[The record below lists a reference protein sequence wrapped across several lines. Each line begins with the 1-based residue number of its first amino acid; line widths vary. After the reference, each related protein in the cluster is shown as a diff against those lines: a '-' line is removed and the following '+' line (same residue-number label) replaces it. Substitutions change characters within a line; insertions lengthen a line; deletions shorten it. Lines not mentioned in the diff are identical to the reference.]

1 MTWLAWRQQR
11 TEALLI
17 ALAIALLALLLIP
30 IGIHMANVYDN
41 DHIAACIT
49 SDSESCNALL
59 MNFQDQ
65 FHGITSLFNWLQLL
79 PGILGALL
87 AAPLVLELEQGTY
100 RLAWT
105 QSISRRRWL
114 LTKLAVLAAGLLI
127 ASALLS
133 VLLTW
138 WRQPLDELQ
147 GRFEENSFSFEGV
160 VPYAY
165 ILFAAALALAAGVVL
180 RRVAASF
187 AIALIGFFT
196 ARFFIT
202 DRLRPHFMD
211 PIVTRLKD
219 SPAQGKFHDAW
230 VLNGPSLVDKNGN
243 RPSRELVSQCIGTG
257 QKPLSGPVP
266 LAHDCLEKLGLYT
279 RIEYHPAS
287 RFWTFQWIE
296 AGIYLGL
303 AAALACF
310 AVWWVLKRV
319 N

>member
-11 TEALLI
+11 TETLLI
-17 ALAIALLALLLIP
+17 ALAIALLAALLIP
-30 IGIHMANVYDN
+30 TGIHMANVYDADN
-41 DHIAACIT
+41 IAGCIT
-49 SDSESCNALL
+49 SDSESCNTLL

-105 QSISRRRWL
+105 QSITRRRWL
-114 LTKLAVLAAGLLI
+114 LTKLGVMAVGLVV
-127 ASALLS
+127 ASALLT
-133 VLLTW
+133 VLPTW

-165 ILFAAALALAAGVVL
+165 ILFAAALTLAAGAVL
-180 RRVAASF
+180 RRVAPAF
-187 AIALIGFFT
+187 AIALVGFFV
-196 ARFFIT
+196 ARFFVT

-211 PIVTRLKD
+211 PVVKMLHG
-219 SPAQGKFHDAW
+219 SPAPGSLHDAW
-230 VLNGPSLVDKNGN
+230 VINGPSLVDSHGN
-243 RPSRELVSQCIGTG
+243 PPSRELVQQCIGPG
-257 QKPLSGPVP
+257 QKPLSGAVP
-266 LAHDCLEKLGLYT
+266 LAHDCLEKLGMYT

-296 AGIYLGL
+296 AAIYLGL
-303 AAALACF
+303 AAALAGF
-310 AVWWVLKRV
+310 ATWWILKRV

>member
-30 IGIHMANVYDN
+30 TGIHLANVYDRDN
-41 DHIAACIT
+41 IAACIT
-49 SDSESCNALL
+49 SSSDDCNTLL
-59 MNFQDQ
+59 MTFQDR
-65 FHGITSLFNWLQLL
+65 FRGITSLFNWLQLL

-114 LTKLAVLAAGLLI
+114 LTKLGVLAVGLVL
-127 ASALLS
+127 ASALLT

-138 WRQPLDELQ
+138 WRQPLDDLQ

-165 ILFAAALALAAGVVL
+165 ILFAAALALASGVVL
-180 RRVAASF
+180 RRVAPAF
-187 AIALIGFFT
+187 AIALVGFFA
-196 ARFFIT
+196 ARFFVT

-211 PIVTRLKD
+211 PVVKRL
-219 SPAQGKFHDAW
+219 SGPPSSGTFHDAW
-230 VLNGPSLVDKNGN
+230 VLNGPSLVDGHGN
-243 RPSRELVSQCIGTG
+243 PPSRELVSQCIGTG

-266 LAHDCLEKLGLYT
+266 LAHDCLEKLGLYS

-303 AAALACF
+303 AALLAGF
-310 AVWWVLKRV
+310 AAWWVLKRV

>member
-11 TEALLI
+11 TEA
-17 ALAIALLALLLIP
+17 ALTAAAIALLAALLIP
-30 IGIHMANVYDN
+30 TGIHMANVFDADN
-41 DHIAACIT
+41 IGACVT
-49 SDSESCNALL
+49 SDSDACNQAL
-59 MNFQDQ
+59 MVFQDR

-114 LTKLAVLAAGLLI
+114 ATKLGLLAAALI
-127 ASALLS
+127 VASALLT

-147 GRFEENSFSFEGV
+147 SRFEENSFSFEGI

-180 RRVAASF
+180 RRVAAAF
-187 AIALIGFFT
+187 AIALVGFFA
-196 ARFFIT
+196 ARFFVT
-202 DRLRPHFMD
+202 DALRPHFMD
-211 PIVTRLKD
+211 PIVRRLSD
-219 SPAQGKFHDAW
+219 PPTGQFHDAW

-243 RPSRELVSQCIGTG
+243 PPSRELVSQCIGPG
-257 QKPLSGPVP
+257 AKPEGGPVP

-303 AAALACF
+303 AAALAGF
-310 AVWWVLKRV
+310 AAWWILKRV

>member
-17 ALAIALLALLLIP
+17 ALAIALLAALLIP
-30 IGIHMANVYDN
+30 VGIHMANVYDN

-59 MNFQDQ
+59 MNFQDR

-114 LTKLAVLAAGLLI
+114 LTKLAMLAAGLLI

-165 ILFAAALALAAGVVL
+165 ILFAAALALAAGVIL
-180 RRVAASF
+180 RRAAASF
-187 AIALIGFFT
+187 AIALVGFFA
-196 ARFFIT
+196 ARFFVT

-211 PIVTRLKD
+211 PIVKRVNPPLNG
-219 SPAQGKFHDAW
+219 SLHDAW
-230 VLNGPSLVDKNGN
+230 IINGPSLVDKNGN
-243 RPSRELVSQCIGTG
+243 PPSHQLVSQCVGPG
-257 QKPLSGPVP
+257 ARPEGGPVP
-266 LAHDCLEKLGLYT
+266 LAHDCLEKLGLFT
-279 RIEYHPAS
+279 QVEYHPAS

-296 AGIYLGL
+296 AAIFFGA
-303 AAALACF
+303 AAALF
-310 AVWWVLKRV
+310 AFAAWWVLKRV
-319 N
+319 S

>member
-17 ALAIALLALLLIP
+17 ALAIALLAALLIP
-30 IGIHMANVYDN
+30 TGIHMANVYDADN
-41 DHIAACIT
+41 IAACIT
-49 SDSESCNALL
+49 SDSESCNTLL
-59 MNFQDQ
+59 MAFQDQ

-79 PGILGALL
+79 PGILGGLL
-87 AAPLVLELEQGTY
+87 AAPLVLELEQRTY

-105 QSISRRRWL
+105 QSITRRRWL
-114 LTKLAVLAAGLLI
+114 ATKLGMLAVGLVV
-127 ASALLS
+127 ASALLT

-147 GRFEENSFSFEGV
+147 GRFEENAFSFEGV

-165 ILFAAALALAAGVVL
+165 ILFGASLALAAGAVL
-180 RRVAASF
+180 KRVAPAF
-187 AIALIGFFT
+187 AIALVGFFM
-196 ARFFIT
+196 ARFFVT

-211 PIVTRLKD
+211 PVVKMLHGP
-219 SPAQGKFHDAW
+219 PASGSLHDAW
-230 VLNGPSLVDKNGN
+230 VLNGPSLVDSHGN
-243 RPSRELVSQCIGTG
+243 RPSQTLVEQCLAPGV
-257 QKPLSGPVP
+257 KPLAGPVA
-266 LAHDCLEKLGLYT
+266 LADDCLAKLGLYT
-279 RIEYHPAS
+279 RVEYHPAS

-303 AAALACF
+303 AAALTGF
-310 AVWWVLKRV
+310 AAWWILKRV

>member
-11 TEALLI
+11 MEALLI
-17 ALAIALLALLLIP
+17 ALAIALLAALLIP
-30 IGIHMANVYDN
+30 TGIHMADVYERDNV
-41 DHIAACIT
+41 AACIT
-49 SDSESCNALL
+49 SESDACNTLL
-59 MNFQDQ
+59 MTFQDR

-114 LTKLAVLAAGLLI
+114 LTKLGMMVAGLVV
-127 ASALLS
+127 ASALLT

-138 WRQPLDELQ
+138 WRQPLDDLQ
-147 GRFEENSFSFEGV
+147 GRFEENAFSFEGI

-165 ILFAAALALAAGVVL
+165 VLFGAALALAAGVVL
-180 RRVAASF
+180 RRVAAAF
-187 AIALIGFFT
+187 AIAMVGFFA
-196 ARFFIT
+196 ARFFVT

-211 PIVTRLKD
+211 PLVKRVDPPLNG
-219 SPAQGKFHDAW
+219 SLHDAW
-230 VLNGPSLVDKNGN
+230 IIDGPSLVDRNGN
-243 RPSRELVSQCIGTG
+243 PPSRGLISQCVGPG
-257 QKPLSGPVP
+257 AKPEGGPVP

-279 RIEYHPAS
+279 RVEYHPAS

-296 AGIYLGL
+296 AALYLGL
-303 AAALACF
+303 AAALVAF
-310 AVWWVLKRV
+310 AS
-319 N
+319 

>member
-11 TEALLI
+11 MEALLI
-17 ALAIALLALLLIP
+17 ALAIALLAALLIP
-30 IGIHMANVYDN
+30 TGIHMADVYERDNV
-41 DHIAACIT
+41 AACIT
-49 SDSESCNALL
+49 SESDACNTLL
-59 MNFQDQ
+59 MTFQDR

-87 AAPLVLELEQGTY
+87 AAPLVLELEQGTD

-114 LTKLAVLAAGLLI
+114 LTKLGMMVAGLVV
-127 ASALLS
+127 ASALLT

-138 WRQPLDELQ
+138 WRQPLDDLQ
-147 GRFEENSFSFEGV
+147 GRFEENAFSFEGI

-165 ILFAAALALAAGVVL
+165 VLLGAARALAAGVVL
-180 RRVAASF
+180 RRGAAAF
-187 AIALIGFFT
+187 AFAMGGFFA
-196 ARFFIT
+196 ARFFVT

-211 PIVTRLKD
+211 PLVKRVDPPLNG
-219 SPAQGKFHDAW
+219 SLHDAW
-230 VLNGPSLVDKNGN
+230 IIDGPSLVDRNGN
-243 RPSRELVSQCIGTG
+243 PPSRGLISQCVGPG
-257 QKPLSGPVP
+257 AKPEGGPVP

-279 RIEYHPAS
+279 RVEYHPAS

-296 AGIYLGL
+296 AALYLGL
-303 AAALACF
+303 AAALVAF
-310 AVWWVLKRV
+310 ASWWILKRV

>member
-17 ALAIALLALLLIP
+17 ALAVALLAALLIP
-30 IGIHMANVYDN
+30 VGIHMANVYDRDN
-41 DHIAACIT
+41 IAACIT
-49 SDSESCNALL
+49 SDSESCNTLL
-59 MNFQDQ
+59 MTFQDR
-65 FHGITSLFNWLQLL
+65 FRGITSLFNWLQLL

-105 QSISRRRWL
+105 QSITRRRWL
-114 LTKLAVLAAGLLI
+114 LTKLGMLAVGLVV
-127 ASALLS
+127 ASALLT

-138 WRQPLDELQ
+138 WRQPLDDLQ

-165 ILFAAALALAAGVVL
+165 VLFAAALALAAGVVL
-180 RRVAASF
+180 RRVAAAF
-187 AIALIGFFT
+187 AIALVGFFAT
-196 ARFFIT
+196 RFLVT

-211 PIVTRLKD
+211 PLVKRLSGPP
-219 SPAQGKFHDAW
+219 SPGSLHDAW
-230 VLNGPSLVDKNGN
+230 VINGPSLVDKNGN
-243 RPSRELVSQCIGTG
+243 PPSRGLVQQCLGPG
-257 QKPLSGPVP
+257 QKPPSGPVT

-279 RIEYHPAS
+279 RVEYHPAS

-296 AGIYLGL
+296 AAIYLGA
-303 AAALACF
+303 AAALF
-310 AVWWVLKRV
+310 AFAAWWILKRV

>member
-11 TEALLI
+11 MEALLI
-17 ALAIALLALLLIP
+17 ALAIALLAALLIP
-30 IGIHMANVYDN
+30 TGIHMANVYDA
-41 DHIAACIT
+41 DDVAACIT
-49 SDSESCNALL
+49 SKSDACNTLL
-59 MNFQDQ
+59 RTFQDR

-105 QSISRRRWL
+105 QSITRRRWL
-114 LTKLAVLAAGLLI
+114 VTKLGVLAVGLAV
-127 ASALLS
+127 ASVLLT

-165 ILFAAALALAAGVVL
+165 ILFGAALALAAGVVL
-180 RRVAASF
+180 RRVAPAF
-187 AIALIGFFT
+187 AIALVGFF
-196 ARFFIT
+196 AVRFFVT

-211 PIVTRLKD
+211 PLVKRVDPPLNG
-219 SPAQGKFHDAW
+219 SLHDAW
-230 VLNGPSLVDKNGN
+230 IITGPNLVDKHGN
-243 RPSRELVSQCIGTG
+243 PPSHGLVSQCVAPGA
-257 QKPLSGPVP
+257 KPESGPVP
-266 LAHDCLEKLGLYT
+266 LAHDCLEKLGLFT
-279 RIEYHPAS
+279 QVEYHPAS

-296 AGIYLGL
+296 AAIYLGL
-303 AAALACF
+303 AAALAAF
-310 AVWWVLKRV
+310 ASWWILKRV
-319 N
+319 S

>member
-17 ALAIALLALLLIP
+17 ALAIALLAALLIP
-30 IGIHMANVYDN
+30 IGIHMANVYEADN
-41 DHIAACIT
+41 IAACIT
-49 SDSESCNALL
+49 SDSEDCNTLL
-59 MNFQDQ
+59 MAFQDQ

-87 AAPLVLELEQGTY
+87 AAPLVLELEQRTY

-105 QSISRRRWL
+105 QSITRRRWL
-114 LTKLAVLAAGLLI
+114 ATKLGVLTLGLVV

-138 WRQPLDELQ
+138 WRQPLDDLQ
-147 GRFEENSFSFEGV
+147 GRFDENSFSFEGV

-165 ILFAAALALAAGVVL
+165 ILFGAALTLAAGVVV
-180 RRVAASF
+180 RRVAPAF
-187 AIALIGFFT
+187 AIGLVGFFV
-196 ARFFIT
+196 ARFFVT

-211 PIVTRLKD
+211 PVVKKLHG
-219 SPAQGKFHDAW
+219 SQAPGSLHDAW
-230 VLNGPSLVDKNGN
+230 VLNGPSLVDSHGN
-243 RPSRELVSQCIGTG
+243 RPARELVSQCIGPE

-279 RIEYHPAS
+279 RVEYHPAS

-296 AGIYLGL
+296 AAIFLGA
-303 AAALACF
+303 AAALTGF
-310 AVWWVLKRV
+310 AAWWILKRV
-319 N
+319 S